1 MTRFNELSFAELHA
15 MNGSELEQYA
25 ERGEASR
32 SDLSR
37 GVVHQLHLSDNWLCD
52 MEHRCEFGAG
62 APVNIRLSMKS
73 HPQVVVCLTSSSD
86 DVPYWQVS
94 LPFDGGASVAWLCCS
109 EMFEP
114 ALIFDALR
122 TLETLVATGLNTPEQ
137 LAAALRKTGG
147 AV

>member
-1 MTRFNELSFAELHA
+1 

-73 HPQVVVCLTSSSD
+73 HPPVVVCLTSSSD
-86 DVPYWQVS
+86 DVPYWQVNRKNAIWRRS
-94 LPFDGGASVAWLCCS
+94 INWLKVVVTFARCRCRAVPSASIFLK
-109 EMFEP
+109 P
-114 ALIFDALR
+114 AIA
-122 TLETLVATGLNTPEQ
+122 
-137 LAAALRKTGG
+137 
-147 AV
+147 